1 MSENE
6 LVPQDARQMLT
17 AALSHLGNITEL
29 TVRTDDELTAAN
41 DLAGQ
46 LKTCSKELVDK
57 RQEIVKPYKDKVS
70 AIEVEF
76 RDVLKK
82 LNNGISKIGQGV
94 GAYWAKK
101 QAAIDAENAR
111 LAAEAETKR
120 RKAEELAAEE
130 RRKAEA
136 FAAAGKA
143 TLAAKADARAEVAT
157 EKAIST
163 VAPTVAAPKLEG
175 TTMLPYYDAEVIDKL
190 ACIEALIRSSLGHLV
205 TIDTTALGK
214 MQDAAKGQMVTPGV
228 RYIKKYRSRSTG
240 R

>member
-41 DLAGQ
+41 ALAGQ
-46 LKTCSKELVDK
+46 LKMCSKELVDK

-82 LNNGISKIGQGV
+82 LDNGISKIGQGV
-94 GAYWAKK
+94 GAYWAQK

-111 LAAEAETKR
+111 LAAEAEAKR
-120 RKAEELAAEE
+120 RKEEEKAAEE
-130 RRKAEA
+130 RSVRR
-136 FAAAGKA
+136 AGQDRSGSQGRGPRRGRRREGSIHRGA
-143 TLAAKADARAEVAT
+143 HSCRAQAGRHVHAR
-157 EKAIST
+157 I
-163 VAPTVAAPKLEG
+163 L
-175 TTMLPYYDAEVIDKL
+175 
-190 ACIEALIRSSLGHLV
+190 RRRGHRQ
-205 TIDTTALGK
+205 G
-214 MQDAAKGQMVTPGV
+214 
-228 RYIKKYRSRSTG
+228 TG

>member
-41 DLAGQ
+41 ALAGQ
-46 LKTCSKELVDK
+46 LKMCSKELVDK

-82 LNNGISKIGQGV
+82 LDNGISKIGQGV
-94 GAYWAKK
+94 GAYWAQK

-111 LAAEAETKR
+111 LAAEAE
-120 RKAEELAAEE
+120 
-130 RRKAEA
+130 
-136 FAAAGKA
+136 
-143 TLAAKADARAEVAT
+143 ARAEVAT

-163 VAPTVAAPKLEG
+163 VAPSVAAPKLEG
-175 TTMLPYYDAEVIDKL
+175 TSMIAHYDAEVVDKA
-190 ACIEALIRSSLGHLV
+190 ACIEALIASALGHLV
-205 TIDTTALGK
+205 TIDTATLGK

-228 RYIKKYRSRSTG
+228 RYTKKYRARNTG